1 MEVNTHER
9 NFLESFHTKVYLQE
23 EQKSMVLINEV
34 DKNVNNSESITMKS
48 VINSYMDNQDKVF
61 PVQCLPL
68 QEEVRM
74 WIVEYLFIIW
84 SCLNDT
90 EGSAHDEAVIL
101 GFMTDIEGFEGPS
114 FDEMMQKQKLN
125 TKNFLSQDMINN
137 IDWNFAPRD
146 TGILDSYS
154 FCS

>member
-1 MEVNTHER
+1 MEVYTDER

-23 EQKSMVLINEV
+23 EQKSMKLINEV
-34 DKNVNNSESITMKS
+34 DKNVNNSESITVKS
-48 VINSYMDNQDKVF
+48 VINSYMDIQDNVF
-61 PVQCLPL
+61 PVQCLQL

-74 WIVEYLFIIW
+74 WIVDYLFIIW

-90 EGSAHDEAVIL
+90 EGGAHEEAVVL

-114 FDEMMQKQKLN
+114 FQEMMQKQKLN
-125 TKNFLSQDMINN
+125 IKKFLSQDLINN